1 VTDRRTARA
10 GTAVGALCTTAEAL
24 LANTSETASLALAEL
39 VVRRYRSLKPG
50 ERFEFLTFLL
60 HDLGASRVAV
70 DLAIDAY
77 RLDRSESSLARLF
90 QAVEPRRQALV
101 RAINMA
107 AGGTWTVLTMRS
119 DLLTFLDEHPEMEP
133 VEADLFHVLSSWFS
147 RGFIVLERINWRSPG
162 AVLERLIEYEAVH
175 EIRGWDDLRR
185 RLEADR
191 RCFGFFHPA
200 IADEPLIFIEVAL
213 TRGLA
218 SSIQELLD
226 APSPDEDNAPADTAT
241 FYSITNCQSGLR
253 GIQLGNFLIKQVVH
267 ELAAELP
274 QLSRFATLS
283 PIPGFASWLDRA
295 GHTDI
300 FSEEDRVSL
309 RELENPFWFENPT
322 CAQDLKPVLLR
333 ACAHY
338 LVNVKRG
345 QQPADSVARFHLR
358 NGARLERINWLGDTS
373 VNGMRQSRG
382 LLVNYDYD
390 ATQIDR
396 NHEAYVHE
404 GVVAHSDGI
413 SRLLSRS

>member
-1 VTDRRTARA
+1 
-10 GTAVGALCTTAEAL
+10 
-24 LANTSETASLALAEL
+24 
-39 VVRRYRSLKPG
+39 
-50 ERFEFLTFLL
+50 
-60 HDLGASRVAV
+60 
-70 DLAIDAY
+70 
-77 RLDRSESSLARLF
+77 
-90 QAVEPRRQALV
+90 
-101 RAINMA
+101 M
-107 AGGTWTVLTMRS
+107 
-119 DLLTFLDEHPEMEP
+119 
-133 VEADLFHVLSSWFS
+133 
-147 RGFIVLERINWRSPG
+147 
-162 AVLERLIEYEAVH
+162 
-175 EIRGWDDLRR
+175 
-185 RLEADR
+185 EADR

-226 APSPDEDNAPADTAT
+226 APSPDEDEAPADTAT

-267 ELAAELP
+267 EFAAELP

-283 PIPGFASWLDRA
+283 PIPGFAGWLDRA
-295 GHTDI
+295 CRTDL

-309 RELENPFWFENPT
+309 RALEDPFWFESLAS
-322 CAQDLKPVLLR
+322 AQALKPVLLR

-358 NGARLERINWLGDTS
+358 NGACLERINWLGDTS

-413 SRLLSRS
+413 SRLLPGS